1 MSVVVVGSA
10 NVDLVYTVAAIPA
23 PGETV
28 IATGGSR
35 HPGGKG
41 ANQAI
46 AAARAGAAVTFVA
59 LLGDDDGGALLR
71 DSLRGAGV
79 VDATRITAGETGTA
93 LITVDARAENT
104 IVVNSG
110 ANALFTSLTDDQAQ
124 LIRDAELLVLQLEIP
139 LETVR
144 AAAAVA
150 RAAGTRVLLNAAPVR
165 PLPSEVLAL
174 VDVLIVNET
183 EAAQLAGDD
192 ATDLFSR
199 AQALT
204 RSVPSV
210 IITLGSAGSIL
221 LHRGDAELTRVEAH
235 EVEAVDTTGAGDT
248 FCGALASALDEALD
262 LASAARYAT
271 AASALSVQRAG
282 AVPSIPHRKE
292 IDSFVSSL

>member
-10 NVDLVYTVAAIPA
+10 NVDLVYTVASIPA

-28 IATGGSR
+28 LATGGSR

-46 AAARAGAAVTFVA
+46 AAARAGAATTFVA
-59 LLGDDDGGALLR
+59 LLGNDDGGALLR

-124 LIRDAELLVLQLEIP
+124 HIRDAELLVLQLEIP

-248 FCGALASALDEALD
+248 FCGALASALDEGLD
-262 LASAARYAT
+262 LASAARFAT

>member
-10 NVDLVYTVAAIPA
+10 NVDLVYTVASIPA

-28 IATGGSR
+28 LATGGSR

-46 AAARAGAAVTFVA
+46 AAARAGAATTFVA

-221 LHRGDAELTRVEAH
+221 LHRGDAELTLVEAH

-248 FCGALASALDEALD
+248 FCGALASALDEGLD
-262 LASAARYAT
+262 LASAARFAT

>member
-10 NVDLVYTVAAIPA
+10 NVDLVYTVASIPA

-28 IATGGSR
+28 LATGGSR

-46 AAARAGAAVTFVA
+46 AAARAGAATTFVA

-248 FCGALASALDEALD
+248 FCGALASALDEGLD
-262 LASAARYAT
+262 LASAARFAT

>member
-10 NVDLVYTVAAIPA
+10 NVDLVYTVASIPA

-28 IATGGSR
+28 LATGGSR

-46 AAARAGAAVTFVA
+46 AAARAGAATTFVA

-110 ANALFTSLTDDQAQ
+110 ANALFTSLTEDQAQ

-248 FCGALASALDEALD
+248 FCGALASALDEGLD
-262 LASAARYAT
+262 LASAARFAT

>member
-10 NVDLVYTVAAIPA
+10 NVDLVYTVASIPA

-28 IATGGSR
+28 LATGGSR

-46 AAARAGAAVTFVA
+46 AAARAGAATTFVA

-110 ANALFTSLTDDQAQ
+110 ANALFTSLTEDQAQ

-144 AAAAVA
+144 ASAAVA

-221 LHRGDAELTRVEAH
+221 LHRGDAELTRIEAH

-248 FCGALASALDEALD
+248 FCGALASALDEGLD
-262 LASAARYAT
+262 LASAARFAT

>member
-10 NVDLVYTVAAIPA
+10 NVDLVYTVASIPA

-46 AAARAGAAVTFVA
+46 AAARAGAATTFVA

-235 EVEAVDTTGAGDT
+235 EVQAVDTTGAGDT
-248 FCGALASALDEALD
+248 FCGALASALDEGLD
-262 LASAARYAT
+262 LASAARFAT

>member
-10 NVDLVYTVAAIPA
+10 NVDLVYTVASIPA

-46 AAARAGAAVTFVA
+46 AAARAGAATTFVA

-248 FCGALASALDEALD
+248 FCGALASALDEGLD
-262 LASAARYAT
+262 LASAARFAT